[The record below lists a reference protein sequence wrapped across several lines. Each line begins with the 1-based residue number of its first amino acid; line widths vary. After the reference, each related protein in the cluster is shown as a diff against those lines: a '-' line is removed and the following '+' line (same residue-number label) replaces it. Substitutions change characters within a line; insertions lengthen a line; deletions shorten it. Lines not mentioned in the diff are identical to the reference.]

1 MQSTGK
7 ELPAVSCVGYNRGID
22 GQNHAGSPGS
32 VRRDN
37 LQKAKVERLSL
48 HMQVFGKRRGNR
60 NEEKRNR
67 KSGGAGNSCIL

>member
-1 MQSTGK
+1 MQSAGE
-7 ELPAVSCVGYNRGID
+7 ELPAVSCVGYNKKGETIFP
-22 GQNHAGSPGS
+22 AGTS
-32 VRRDN
+32 N

-67 KSGGAGNSCIL
+67 KSGGAGNPCIL

>member
-7 ELPAVSCVGYNRGID
+7 ELQAVSCAGYNKKGETIFS
-22 GQNHAGSPGS
+22 AGTS
-32 VRRDN
+32 N
-37 LQKAKVERLSL
+37 LQKAKVERLSV

-67 KSGGAGNSCIL
+67 KSGGAGNPCIL